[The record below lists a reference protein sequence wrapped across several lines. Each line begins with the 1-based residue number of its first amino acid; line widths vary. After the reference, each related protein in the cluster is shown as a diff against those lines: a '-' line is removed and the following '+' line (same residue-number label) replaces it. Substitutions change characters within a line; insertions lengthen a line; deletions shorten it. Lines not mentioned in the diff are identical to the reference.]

1 MGTREPTNTRI
12 PLVDHNDPSTDP
24 ETAALL
30 SGIFETWGMDL
41 NVLKAVANNR
51 QVLEAF
57 TNFIGGVYGGLP
69 DEERELAY
77 LTTAI
82 ANECFY

>member
-1 MGTREPTNTRI
+1 MRI
-12 PLVDHNDPSTDP
+12 PLVEPADPGTDP

-30 SGIFETWGMDL
+30 SGIFDAYGMEF

-51 QVLEAF
+51 QVLEAYA
-57 TNFIGGVYGGLP
+57 TFIGGVYAGLP
-69 DEERELAY
+69 DTERELAY

-82 ANECFY
+82 VNECFY

>member
-1 MGTREPTNTRI
+1 MRI
-12 PLVDHNDPSTDP
+12 PLVDPGDPSTDP

-30 SGIFETWGMDL
+30 SGIFEAWGMEL
-41 NVLKAVANNR
+41 NVLKAVANNG

-57 TNFIGGVYGGLP
+57 ANFIGVVYGGLP
-69 DEERELAY
+69 DIERELAY

-82 ANECFY
+82 VNECFY